1 MENILNFPNAFFHK
15 HHNYIFTYLI
25 IYLLSLIILVSV
37 HFQLLTSSTKIKHEI
52 DFYEMSG
59 IHLDIKA
66 RVHNMYFDATKF

>member
-1 MENILNFPNAFFHK
+1 MPSFHK
-15 HHNYIFTYLI
+15 QHNFIFTYLI
-25 IYLLSLIILVSV
+25 IYLLSLITSV
-37 HFQLLTSSTKIKHEI
+37 PVPFKLLTSSTKIKHEI